1 MFCSNCHY
9 TASDDLPTCPKCGFN
24 WSKMQKILG
33 LNKRKNT
40 TIGSKIA
47 ATPVNRLGRQRT
59 QQTDLVEQ
67 KMPNDAL
74 QPNTEAQI
82 SQPIHLHIEPT
93 FSQNEE
99 KSKNQKTD
107 PPLSTE
113 SVLAKYL
120 SQKEL

>member
-1 MFCSNCHY
+1 MFCSNCRY

-47 ATPVNRLGRQRT
+47 ATPPNHLKRK
-59 QQTDLVEQ
+59 QTDLTEQITPVE
-67 KMPNDAL
+67 P
-74 QPNTEAQI
+74 QI
-82 SQPIHLHIEPT
+82 SQPIRLHIEPT
-93 FSQNEE
+93 FAPNE
-99 KSKNQKTD
+99 KQKTD
-107 PPLSTE
+107 PPLNSE

-120 SQKEL
+120 TKEDL